1 MRFLMVFAVTLA
13 ACFGASLCG
22 GWVVFELA
30 AKLWPVIVFFS
41 LVISVPVTLLLRQS
55 ERIDLLEERIEVLGT
70 PQFGYV
76 CGETVNS
83 SQYLQI
89 LPLDFSAF
97 RAYNKV
103 RKGPVFPFFR
113 RCFRWSLTKLN
124 DMRAVS

>member
-55 ERIDLLEERIEVLGT
+55 ERIDLLEERIEVLEAEHRSSDT
-70 PQFGYV
+70 PA
-76 CGETVNS
+76 E
-83 SQYLQI
+83 
-89 LPLDFSAF
+89 
-97 RAYNKV
+97 
-103 RKGPVFPFFR
+103 
-113 RCFRWSLTKLN
+113 KL
-124 DMRAVS
+124 

>member
-55 ERIDLLEERIEVLGT
+55 ASTCSKSVSRCSRRNAAVRTRLRNNCEFFTISS
-70 PQFGYV
+70 
-76 CGETVNS
+76 NS
-83 SQYLQI
+83 S
-89 LPLDFSAF
+89 S
-97 RAYNKV
+97 
-103 RKGPVFPFFR
+103 
-113 RCFRWSLTKLN
+113 
-124 DMRAVS
+124 

>member
-55 ERIDLLEERIEVLGT
+55 DLLEERIEVLEAERRSSDT
-70 PQFGYV
+70 PA
-76 CGETVNS
+76 E
-83 SQYLQI
+83 
-89 LPLDFSAF
+89 
-97 RAYNKV
+97 
-103 RKGPVFPFFR
+103 
-113 RCFRWSLTKLN
+113 KL
-124 DMRAVS
+124 